1 MKLNKKIMRTF
12 RLFLFILFI
21 GACTKPVDTA
31 YYKKEDLTRF
41 KTKSFKSEKKNKE
54 IELVAEKECAGKI
67 ICTGREIKLRVTH
80 AGRFTFL
87 RGKDLE
93 LETER
98 GKIDL
103 NQRDYSYSYDNFKKS
118 KGGLSGV
125 LTEQFL
131 IWISEPDFIKA
142 SRAEKATIYIGD
154 YAFELSS
161 EGRDAWKIMM
171 DKDLL
176 LGIMDEEQQREYGQY
191 PHEKKEKKELD
202 LRGKK
207 MASEAEES
215 TWKMIENSDSPDDFH
230 YFLEQF
236 PDSPYAIP
244 AKLKLNQLE
253 RESQ

>member
-12 RLFLFILFI
+12 RLFLFIFFFA
-21 GACTKPVDTA
+21 ACTKPVETI

-41 KTKSFKSEKKNKE
+41 KTKSFKSEEKNKE
-54 IELVAEKECAGKI
+54 IELEAEKECPGKI
-67 ICTGREIKLRVTH
+67 ICTGREIKLSVTH
-80 AGRFTFL
+80 SGRFTFF
-87 RGKDLE
+87 RGKDLD
-93 LETER
+93 LETEQ
-98 GKIDL
+98 GNIDL
-103 NQRDYSYSYDNFKKS
+103 NQRDYSYSYNNFQKN

-131 IWISEPDFIKA
+131 IWVSEPDFVNA
-142 SRAEKATIYIGD
+142 ATAEKATMYIGD
-154 YAFELSS
+154 YAFELSR
-161 EGRDAWKIMM
+161 EGRNAWKIMM

-191 PHEKKEKKELD
+191 PHDKKDKKELD
-202 LRGKK
+202 LRGKR

-215 TWKMIENSDSPDDFH
+215 TWKMIENSDSPEDFR
-230 YFLEQF
+230 YFIEQF
-236 PDSPYAIP
+236 PDSPYVIP

>member
-1 MKLNKKIMRTF
+1 MRTF
-12 RLFLFILFI
+12 RLFLFIFFI
-21 GACTKPVDTA
+21 AACTKPVDTS

-54 IELVAEKECAGKI
+54 IELVAEKECPGKI
-67 ICTGREIKLRVTH
+67 ICTDREIKLKVTH
-80 AGRFTFL
+80 VGRFTFL

-131 IWISEPDFIKA
+131 IWISESDFMKA

-154 YAFELSS
+154 YAFELPS

-176 LGIMDEEQQREYGQY
+176 L
-191 PHEKKEKKELD
+191 
-202 LRGKK
+202 
-207 MASEAEES
+207 
-215 TWKMIENSDSPDDFH
+215 
-230 YFLEQF
+230 
-236 PDSPYAIP
+236 
-244 AKLKLNQLE
+244 
-253 RESQ
+253 

>member
-12 RLFLFILFI
+12 RIFLFIFFFA
-21 GACTKPVDTA
+21 ACTKPVDTA

-54 IELVAEKECAGKI
+54 IELVAEKECPGKI
-67 ICTGREIKLRVTH
+67 ICTDKEIKLRVIH

-93 LETER
+93 LETEK

-131 IWISEPDFIKA
+131 IWVSEPDFVKA
-142 SRAEKATIYIGD
+142 ASAERVTMFIGD
-154 YAFELSS
+154 YAFELSR

-176 LGIMDEEQQREYGQY
+176 LEIMDEEQQREYGQY

-202 LRGKK
+202 LRGKR
-207 MASEAEES
+207 MTSDAEEA
-215 TWKMIENSDSPDDFH
+215 TWKMIENSDSTDDLR